1 MKKRSY
7 IVKIE
12 KKMSSLTM
20 NKKDSKK
27 SMKEVNKSYSWDE
40 TGPDCVSEVKPVP
53 TKKRGDKH
61 LKHTTKRQKIQ
72 DIEFNSPEQ
81 RSLVDE
87 SNLFLI
93 KTLIVWVLICL
104 PGNIFALTIFY
115 KHEENLKPNEQI
127 IEYNIE
133 NHSISDTQMDTL
145 RQVER
150 IKESPLML
158 DNDTTKVTNF
168 NDKEIISNNF

>member
-1 MKKRSY
+1 
-7 IVKIE
+7 
-12 KKMSSLTM
+12 
-20 NKKDSKK
+20 
-27 SMKEVNKSYSWDE
+27 MKEVNKSYSWE
-40 TGPDCVSEVKPVP
+40 GAGPDCVSEVKPVQ

-115 KHEENLKPNEQI
+115 KHEESLKPNEQI
-127 IEYNIE
+127 IEYKIE
-133 NHSISDTQMDTL
+133 NHTISDTQMDTL
-145 RQVER
+145 RQVEH

-158 DNDTTKVTNF
+158 DNDTNKVSNF
-168 NDKEIISNNF
+168 DNREMISNYFLEVEFDLTSSIFDLENNTE